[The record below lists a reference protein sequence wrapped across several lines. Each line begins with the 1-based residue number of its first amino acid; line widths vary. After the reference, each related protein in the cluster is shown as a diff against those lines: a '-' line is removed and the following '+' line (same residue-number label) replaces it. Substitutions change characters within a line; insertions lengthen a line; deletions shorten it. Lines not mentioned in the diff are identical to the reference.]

1 MIYRSHTQHGK
12 KPVKSLKKIL
22 PQEPKSM
29 KYKESNSRYWLLSL
43 GLLLTFW
50 GCTNNLPKFT
60 LLIHEVHIESY
71 AQDSLVDN
79 SFVPQI
85 HLMAYFI
92 NYDNQA
98 RFLPIDQ
105 PKQKKYQSKIIGVL
119 ASDTLSFYASRAKE
133 TISAQD
139 VQSVVLRLDIEEV
152 KSKYDR
158 QKYKLYRDFILDF
171 VQNADFEFIYAPT
184 DQKPDYTTVT
194 QMTII
199 KKQHML
205 TNYLDPKVRVVAD

>member
-1 MIYRSHTQHGK
+1 
-12 KPVKSLKKIL
+12 
-22 PQEPKSM
+22 M

-50 GCTNNLPKFT
+50 GCTNNLSKFT
-60 LLIHEVHIESY
+60 LLIHEIHIESY

-92 NYDNQA
+92 NYDNQT

-119 ASDTLSFYASRAKE
+119 ASDTLSFYARRAKE
-133 TISAQD
+133 IVGAQD
-139 VQSVVLRLDIEEV
+139 AQSVVLQVDIEEV

-184 DQKPDYTTVT
+184 DQNPDYSTVT
-194 QMTII
+194 QMTVI

-205 TNYLDPKVRVVAD
+205 INYLEPKVRIVVD